1 MHRFLAL
8 VFMIWASNSIA
19 ETVRL
24 AVTTSF
30 ENSGLSHFLIPKIK
44 SETGIALQ
52 ILVVGTGQALKL
64 GQAGDVDAVLVHSRK
79 DEEVWVE
86 SGHGPYRRELMYNDY
101 VLIGPKTQLLR
112 TSGSMYSIP
121 ALNGTTGLAFY
132 LYFSKMMNE
141 GNERT
146 VNRGVTRRVRGALS
160 VERIFVISTTRALHS

>member
-1 MHRFLAL
+1 MHRFFAL

-44 SETGIALQ
+44 AETGIALQ

-86 SGHGPYRRELMYNDY
+86 LGHGPYRRELMYNDY
-101 VLIGPKTQLLR
+101 VLIGPREDPANIAAL
-112 TSGSMYSIP
+112 TSASV
-121 ALNGTTGLAFY
+121 ALNQIAQGNSVFVSRGDESGTHKAELGL
-132 LYFSKMMNE
+132 
-141 GNERT
+141 
-146 VNRGVTRRVRGALS
+146 
-160 VERIFVISTTRALHS
+160 